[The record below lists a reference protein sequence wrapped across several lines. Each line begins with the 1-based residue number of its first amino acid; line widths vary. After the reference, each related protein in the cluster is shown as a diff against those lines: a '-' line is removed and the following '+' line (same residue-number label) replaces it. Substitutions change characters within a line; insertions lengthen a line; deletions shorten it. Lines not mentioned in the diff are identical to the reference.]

1 MPPGSRPVRAR
12 PRVMPLKADLE
23 TSVDQIIS
31 TRWAQRDGRVVPES
45 DDSVKFIHDAV
56 TLDATF
62 VYADLADSPAL
73 AQRDKYLAAEVFQ
86 AFLNSTSR
94 VMLSEN
100 GEIRS
105 FDGDRVMAVFIG
117 DDKNSRASR
126 CALKINW
133 VFSKSV
139 KPKLEA
145 AYSGKLAGFAL
156 NYAAGV
162 DTGEVWAVRG
172 GVRNNS
178 DLVWVGRAPNLS
190 AKLSAMRDGLNRTW
204 ITGAVYDRLERA
216 SKFANGLD
224 MWTQRRWTQ
233 QGDMRVFCSN
243 YC

>member
-1 MPPGSRPVRAR
+1 MS
-12 PRVMPLKADLE
+12 LKDDLE
-23 TSVDQIIS
+23 HTVDEIIK
-31 TRWAQRDGRVVPES
+31 TTWAKRDGRVVPES

-62 VYADLADSPAL
+62 LYADLADSTGL
-73 AQRDKYLAAEVFQ
+73 AQRDKFLASEVFQ

-94 VMLSEN
+94 VMLSER

-117 DDKNSRASR
+117 NDKNSRASR

-133 VFSKSV
+133 AFSHIV
-139 KPKLEA
+139 KPKLESAYA
-145 AYSGKLAGFAL
+145 AKLAGYSL
-156 NYAAGV
+156 NYSAGI

-178 DLVWVGRAPNLS
+178 DLVWVGRAPNVA

-204 ITGAVYDRLERA
+204 ITGTVYDRLEKR
-216 SKFANGLD
+216 SKYAKEVD
-224 MWTQRRWTQ
+224 MWKQRRWTQ
-233 QGDMRVFCSN
+233 QGDMRVYCSN
-243 YC
+243 YSWPIS